1 MAFLRSVIHLLWMGI
16 TVVPYALA
24 IMLGTLCGV
33 RGLPL
38 YRIARAW
45 LSLCISGAR
54 ALLGIRVRISGMEN
68 LPQGEKDGVILL
80 VKHQSTYETFL
91 MPTIMPHPLAYVFKK
106 ELLRVPFFGWAIG
119 RLDM

>member
-1 MAFLRSVIHLLWMGI
+1 MGI

-24 IMLGTLCGV
+24 IMLGTLLGV
-33 RGLPL
+33 RGVPL

-54 ALLGIRVRISGMEN
+54 VVLGIRAEVTGMEN
-68 LPQGEKDGVILL
+68 LPQGANEGAILL

-91 MPTIMPHPLAYVFKK
+91 MPVIMPHPLAYVFKK
-106 ELLRVPFFGWAIG
+106 ELLHVPFFGSVSYTH
-119 RLDM
+119 LTLPTTPYV